1 MKIALTGSSGF
12 IATNIQQKLF
22 KGKSVEYLHLKR
34 DEKNQE
40 WVDKIKQADIL
51 INLAGAPVI
60 QRWTKSNRQTILSS
74 RVETT
79 QRLVS
84 ILNQLPADVGPKLF
98 ISASAIGIYPDKS
111 DQILDEQSSEKGSGF
126 LANVVE
132 QWENEAR
139 ELVNDT
145 IRLVIARIGVVIG
158 KDGGLIKK
166 TLSLFKMGLG
176 GKIASGN
183 QALSFIHID
192 DIVNAIGFFI
202 ENQQASGI
210 YNLVAPNISTNKQ
223 FTQIMGQLLKR
234 PVFLPVPAFAL
245 KLIYGEAAR
254 IMINGEKVFPAHL
267 LNDEFSFEYPTID
280 SALKAML

>member
-1 MKIALTGSSGF
+1 MKIAITGSSGF

-40 WVDKIKQADIL
+40 WANKIKQADIL

-60 QRWTKSNRQTILSS
+60 MRWSKSNRQTILSS

-79 QRLVS
+79 RRLVG
-84 ILNQLPADVGPKLF
+84 ILNQMPPDVGPELF

-111 DQILDEQSSEKGSGF
+111 DKLFDEQSSEKGSGF

-166 TLSLFKMGLG
+166 TLPLFKMGLG

-223 FTQIMGQLLKR
+223 FTQIMGQLLNR

-245 KLIYGEAAR
+245 KLIYGEAAW
-254 IMINGEKVFPAHL
+254 IMINGEKVFPTHL
-267 LNDEFSFEYPTID
+267 LNDEFSFQYPTID